1 MNKYEKVLK
10 NKFGHSKFRGD
21 QLDIIKT
28 ILNDETD
35 ILAVMSTGFG
45 KSH

>member
-10 NKFGHSKFRGD
+10 KKFGHSKFRGE

-28 ILNDETD
+28 ILKKKKDV
-35 ILAVMSTGFG
+35 LVSY
-45 KSH
+45 